1 MPAQPVIENIYH
13 FSDYSLKQETK
24 AIQVTGSI
32 KPFKLRLIEPEI
44 DFKVLQLALIYL
56 VSLIFTSATLSPK

>member
-1 MPAQPVIENIYH
+1 MPSQPVIENIYY
-13 FSDYSLKQETK
+13 FSDNSLKQETK